1 MKNLQ
6 ISERR
11 LELREKFEKKNR
23 FLQWLIPVK
32 CRSLQKEEKNSQK
45 HGRYLLSAIVFHIQ
59 LPRLIT
65 SNHVLDC
72 FFVLFFNLT
81 LKKPAPF
88 STECFISIQ
97 SW

>member
-32 CRSLQKEEKNSQK
+32 CRSLQKKRKKTAKNMA
-45 HGRYLLSAIVFHIQ
+45 AIY
-59 LPRLIT
+59 
-65 SNHVLDC
+65 
-72 FFVLFFNLT
+72 
-81 LKKPAPF
+81 
-88 STECFISIQ
+88 
-97 SW
+97 

>member
-32 CRSLQKEEKNSQK
+32 CRSLQKEEKKQPKTWPLFTKCYRIS
-45 HGRYLLSAIVFHIQ
+45 HSAAKTYNQQSRFG
-59 LPRLIT
+59 P
-65 SNHVLDC
+65 
-72 FFVLFFNLT
+72 LF
-81 LKKPAPF
+81 
-88 STECFISIQ
+88 CFIF
-97 SW
+97 